1 MGLTHTTPPAHLP
14 QGKSSEAAAYGFFP
28 QTFVV
33 PAEYGMFV
41 DEFKRSGGTWIMKP
55 IGRAQGQGIFLFNKL
70 SQVGGCWALLG
81 LPGTAGGCWGLVVV
95 EGLGRW
101 LNVQPCALHCTVS
114 KVVPCCMCG
123 HASRA

>member
-1 MGLTHTTPPAHLP
+1 MDPNRPLPARLHT
-14 QGKSSEAAAYGFFP
+14 QGKAAEAAAYGFFP

-70 SQVGGCWALLG
+70 SQVGRTEGALRAECVEGVGGGVGVGGLTVTGSAAMCTASLRCMTPSLGALL
-81 LPGTAGGCWGLVVV
+81 PV
-95 EGLGRW
+95 
-101 LNVQPCALHCTVS
+101 
-114 KVVPCCMCG
+114 
-123 HASRA
+123 